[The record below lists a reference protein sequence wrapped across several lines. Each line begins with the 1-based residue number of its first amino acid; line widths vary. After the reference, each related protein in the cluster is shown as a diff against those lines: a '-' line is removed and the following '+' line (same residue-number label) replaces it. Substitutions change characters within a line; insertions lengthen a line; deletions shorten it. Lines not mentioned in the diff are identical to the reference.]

1 VAYCAAQ
8 LTVHLLVVISGTD
21 MQYILSMASGYIADY
36 RDRGGPGGMSCA
48 TVRYGNHVS
57 MRNRLK
63 LLGGDPPRNA
73 DSGKE
78 A

>member
-1 VAYCAAQ
+1 
-8 LTVHLLVVISGTD
+8 
-21 MQYILSMASGYIADY
+21 MASGYIADY